1 MNPNLKWKVIFIVVV
16 ILGCIYG
23 LVGLP
28 TFPTS
33 LADLKSNF
41 AQQIKLGLD
50 LQGGTH
56 LILQVQ
62 VQEAIAQET
71 DQTVDRLTT
80 QLRAKNIRYD
90 EVRRADDTHIV
101 VRNVPSEQL
110 SDFRDL
116 VNTLLQNEW
125 DMSPTAGEP
134 SSYTLALRPS
144 RIASIQ
150 EQTMTQ
156 SLETIERR
164 INALGLT
171 EPTIQRHGRNDNE
184 ILVQLPGEG
193 DPARAKAVI
202 QAGGQLELKLVED
215 PTTYPSQAAALA
227 AHGGVLPPGTEL
239 VPGRSDSRDP
249 SAATGE
255 VWYVLSRTAV
265 VTGRDLRSATENR
278 NSNNPGQWQV
288 NFSLSAE
295 GAHRF
300 GPFTEQNVHRQMA
313 IVLEHRVYSAPV
325 INSRIDDSGF
335 IEGNFSQES
344 AHDLAIVLRAGALP
358 ASIKYLEERTVGPS
372 LGADSIRHGVQAS
385 VLSLLV
391 VMIFMLVY
399 YRMSGGNAVLALV
412 LNLVILLAVL
422 AAFGMIAVIGISAAL
437 AVASPVAGLI
447 AAVVG
452 GLAVPL
458 SGASGATLTLPG
470 IAGVILTIGMGVDSN
485 VLVFE
490 RIREELR
497 NGKSPASA
505 VQAGFDKAFLT
516 IIDTHVTTVVSAFFL
531 FLFGTGPIRGFA
543 ITLTIG
549 LIANVFTAIYVSKTI
564 FQYHLTKMDRQAE
577 LSI

>member
-1 MNPNLKWKVIFIVVV
+1 MHPNLKWKAVFIVVV

-23 LVGLP
+23 LFGVP

-33 LADLKSNF
+33 AADLKSNF
-41 AQQIKLGLD
+41 AHQIKLGLD

-71 DQTVDRLTT
+71 DQTVDRLTS

-90 EVRRADDTHIV
+90 EVRRIDDTHIV
-101 VRNVPSEQL
+101 VRNVPSNQL

-116 VNTLLQNEW
+116 VAAQLQNSW

-134 SSYTLALRPS
+134 SSYTLTLRKS
-144 RIASIQ
+144 AIAAIQ
-150 EQTMTQ
+150 EQTMQQ

-171 EPTIQRHGRNDNE
+171 EPTIQRHGRKDNE

-193 DPARAKAVI
+193 DPSRAKAVI

-215 PTTYPSQAAALA
+215 PSPYPSQTAALA

-239 VPGRSDSRDP
+239 VPGRSDSRNPAD
-249 SAATGE
+249 TGE
-255 VWYVLSRTAV
+255 VWYVLSRTPV

-278 NSNNPGQWQV
+278 NTNNPGQWQV

-325 INSRIDDSGF
+325 INSRIDDQGF

-344 AHDLAIVLRAGALP
+344 AHDLALVLRAGALP

-385 VLSLLV
+385 ILSLLV

-399 YRMSGGNAVLALV
+399 YRISGGNAVLALV

-422 AAFGMIAVIGISAAL
+422 AAFGAV
-437 AVASPVAGLI
+437 
-447 AAVVG
+447 
-452 GLAVPL
+452 
-458 SGASGATLTLPG
+458 LTLPG

-564 FQYHLTKMDRQAE
+564 FEYHLTKMDRQAE

>member
-1 MNPNLKWKVIFIVVV
+1 MNPNLKWKVLSIVAIILICLYFIF
-16 ILGCIYG
+16 
-23 LVGLP
+23 GLP
-28 TFPTS
+28 NFPTS
-33 LADLKSNF
+33 LSALKNNF

-71 DQTVDRLTT
+71 DQTVDRITS

-90 EVRRADDTHIV
+90 EVRRVDDTHII
-101 VRNVPSEQL
+101 VRNIPSDQV
-110 SDFRDL
+110 SQFRDL
-116 VNTLLQNEW
+116 VHEQFETNWELGSAPGDPNGLLLTLRQG
-125 DMSPTAGEP
+125 A
-134 SSYTLALRPS
+134 
-144 RIASIQ
+144 IARIQ
-150 EQTMTQ
+150 ETTMTQ

-171 EPTIQRHGRNDNE
+171 EPTIQLHGRKDNE

-193 DPARAKAVI
+193 DPTRAKQVI

-215 PTTYPSQAAALA
+215 PTPYPSETAALA
-227 AHGGVLPPGTEL
+227 QHGGILPAGSEL
-239 VPGRSDSRDP
+239 VKGRSESRNSQNPND
-249 SAATGE
+249 TGDN
-255 VWYVLSRTAV
+255 WYVLSRTPV

-278 NSNNPGQWQV
+278 STQMPSQYQV
-288 NFSLSAE
+288 NFVLSGEA
-295 GAHRF
+295 ARRF
-300 GPFTEQNVHRQMA
+300 GPFTEQNKGRQMA
-313 IVLEHRVYSAPV
+313 IVLDHHVYSAPV
-325 INSRIDDSGF
+325 INSRIDDSGL
-335 IEGNFSQES
+335 IEGNFSQET
-344 AHDLAIVLRAGALP
+344 AHDLALVLRAGALP

-391 VMIFMLVY
+391 VMIFMVFY
-399 YRMSGGNAVLALV
+399 YRLSGVNAVLALI
-412 LNLVILLAVL
+412 LNLIILLA
-422 AAFGMIAVIGISAAL
+422 AL
-437 AVASPVAGLI
+437 AMFG
-447 AAVVG
+447 AV
-452 GLAVPL
+452 
-458 SGASGATLTLPG
+458 LTLPG

-497 NGKSPASA
+497 NGKSPSA
-505 VQAGFDKAFLT
+505 AVDAGFDKAFLT

-531 FLFGTGPIRGFA
+531 FIFGTGAIRGFA

-549 LIANVFTAIYVSKTI
+549 LIANVFTAIFVSKTI
-564 FQYHLTKMDRQAE
+564 FQYHLTKMDRQAQ

>member
-1 MNPNLKWKVIFIVVV
+1 MNPNLKWKVVFILLV
-16 ILGCIYG
+16 IVGCIYG
-23 LVGLP
+23 LIGLP

-33 LADLKSNF
+33 LAQLKDNF
-41 AQQIKLGLD
+41 GHQIKLGLD

-62 VQEAIAQET
+62 TQEAIAQET

-80 QLRAKNIRYD
+80 QMRAKNIRYE
-90 EVRRADDTHIV
+90 EVRRVDDTHILI
-101 VRNVPSEQL
+101 RNIAPDQL

-116 VNTLLQNEW
+116 VSTQLQNVW
-125 DMSPTAGEP
+125 DLSPAAGDP
-134 SSYTLALRPS
+134 NGYTLTLRANAVAQIRES
-144 RIASIQ
+144 
-150 EQTMTQ
+150 TMTQ
-156 SLETIERR
+156 SIETIERR

-171 EPTIQRHGRNDNE
+171 EPTIQQRGGANENE

-193 DPARAKAVI
+193 DPSRAKAVI
-202 QAGGQLELKLVED
+202 QAGGQLELRLVED
-215 PTTYPSQAAALA
+215 PTTYPSQVAALA
-227 AHGGVLPPGTEL
+227 AHGGVLPAGTEI
-239 VPGRSDSRDP
+239 VAGRNESRTPTPDQ
-249 SAATGE
+249 GE
-255 VWYVLSRTAV
+255 VWYVLARAPV

-278 NSNNPGQWQV
+278 SSQNPGQWQI
-288 NFSLSAE
+288 NFSLSAD
-295 GAHRF
+295 AARRF
-300 GPFTEQNVHRQMA
+300 GPFTEQNINRQMA
-313 IVLEHRVYSAPV
+313 IVLQHRVYSAPV
-325 INSRIDDSGF
+325 IHGRIDDTGV
-335 IEGNFSQES
+335 IEGSFSQDS
-344 AHDLAIVLRAGALP
+344 AHDLALVLRAGALP

-385 VLSLLV
+385 ILSLIV
-391 VMIFMLVY
+391 VMLFMLVY
-399 YRMSGGNAVLALV
+399 YRLSGANAVVALI
-412 LNLVILLAVL
+412 LNLVILLAAL
-422 AAFGMIAVIGISAAL
+422 AAFGAV
-437 AVASPVAGLI
+437 
-447 AAVVG
+447 
-452 GLAVPL
+452 
-458 SGASGATLTLPG
+458 LTLPG

-497 NGKSPASA
+497 NGKAAASA

-564 FQYHLTKMDRQAE
+564 FQYHLSKMDRQAE

>member
-1 MNPNLKWKVIFIVVV
+1 MNPNLKWRALFILAVIMACFIGL
-16 ILGCIYG
+16 LGF
-23 LVGLP
+23 P
-28 TFPTS
+28 TFPPTS
-33 LADLKSNF
+33 LAQLKDNF
-41 AQQIKLGLD
+41 AHQIKLGLD

-62 VQEAIAQET
+62 VQEAVAQET
-71 DQTVDRLTT
+71 DQTVDRLTN
-80 QLRAKNIRYD
+80 QLRTKNIRYD
-90 EVRRADDTHIV
+90 EIRRVDDTHILI
-101 VRNVPSEQL
+101 RNLDSAQL
-110 SDFRDL
+110 SQFRDI
-116 VNTLLQNEW
+116 VNAQYNNVW
-125 DMSPTAGEP
+125 DLTPAAGEP
-134 SSYTLALRPS
+134 SSYTLSLRPS
-144 RIASIQ
+144 AIAAIQ

-171 EPTIQRHGRNDNE
+171 EPTIQLHGRKDNE

-193 DPARAKAVI
+193 DPSRAKAVI

-215 PTTYPSQAAALA
+215 PVAYASQAEALA
-227 AHGGVLPPGTEL
+227 RHGGVLPPGTEL
-239 VPGRSDSRDP
+239 VPGRSENRTP
-249 SAATGE
+249 SGAADTGE
-255 VWYVLSRTAV
+255 SWYVLSRAPI

-278 NSNNPGQWQV
+278 NTNNPGMWQV
-288 NFSLSAE
+288 NFTLSAE
-295 GAHRF
+295 AARRF
-300 GPFTEQNVHRQMA
+300 GPFTEQNLHRQMA

-325 INSRIDDSGF
+325 INGRIDDSGM
-335 IEGNFSQES
+335 IEGNFSQET
-344 AHDLAIVLRAGALP
+344 AHDLALVLRAGALP

-372 LGADSIRHGVQAS
+372 LGADSIRHGMQAS
-385 VLSLLV
+385 ILSLIV
-391 VMIFMLVY
+391 VMLFMLFY
-399 YRMSGGNAVLALV
+399 YRLSGANAVLALI
-412 LNLVILLAVL
+412 LNLIILLAAL
-422 AAFGMIAVIGISAAL
+422 AAFGAV
-437 AVASPVAGLI
+437 
-447 AAVVG
+447 
-452 GLAVPL
+452 
-458 SGASGATLTLPG
+458 LTLPG

-505 VQAGFDKAFLT
+505 VDAGFDKAFLT

-564 FQYHLTKMDRQAE
+564 FQYHLTKMERQGE

>member
-1 MNPNLKWKVIFIVVV
+1 MNPNVKYKALFILLVV
-16 ILGCIYG
+16 LGCAYG
-23 LVGLP
+23 LLGLP

-33 LADLKSNF
+33 IAQLKDNF
-41 AQQIKLGLD
+41 SHQIKLGLD

-71 DQTVDRLTT
+71 DQTVDRLTS
-80 QLRAKNIRYD
+80 QMRAKSIRYD
-90 EVRRADDTHIV
+90 EVRRIDDTHIL
-101 VRNVPSEQL
+101 VRNVSSDQL
-110 SDFRDL
+110 AQFRDL
-116 VNTLLQNEW
+116 VDTQLKNVW
-125 DMSPTAGEP
+125 DMSPAAGDP
-134 SSYTLALRPS
+134 SGYTLSIRPS
-144 RIASIQ
+144 AIAAIQ

-171 EPTIQRHGRNDNE
+171 EPTIQLHGRKDNE

-193 DPARAKAVI
+193 DPGRAKAVI
-202 QAGGQLELKLVED
+202 QAGGQLELRLVED
-215 PTTYPSQAAALA
+215 QTPYPSQAAALA

-239 VPGRSDSRDP
+239 VSGRSESR
-249 SAATGE
+249 ATGADTGE
-255 VWYVLSRTAV
+255 NWYVLARSAV

-288 NFSLSAE
+288 NFSLSPEA
-295 GAHRF
+295 ARRF
-300 GPFTEQNVHRQMA
+300 GPFTEQNTGRQMA
-313 IVLEHRVYSAPV
+313 IVLEHRVYSAPL
-325 INSRIDDSGF
+325 IKSRIEDSGF
-335 IEGNFSQES
+335 IEGNFSQDS
-344 AHDLAIVLRAGALP
+344 AHDLALVLRAGALP

-385 VLSLLV
+385 IFSLIV

-399 YRMSGGNAVLALV
+399 YKLSGANAVLALI
-412 LNLVILLAVL
+412 LNLIILMAVL
-422 AAFGMIAVIGISAAL
+422 AAFGAV
-437 AVASPVAGLI
+437 
-447 AAVVG
+447 
-452 GLAVPL
+452 
-458 SGASGATLTLPG
+458 LTLPG

-497 NGKSPASA
+497 NGKSAGSA

-564 FQYHLTKMDRQAE
+564 FQYHLAKMDRQAE

>member
-1 MNPNLKWKVIFIVVV
+1 MNPNLKWKAVFIVVV

-23 LVGLP
+23 LLGLP

-33 LADLKSNF
+33 AADVKSNF
-41 AQQIKLGLD
+41 AHQIKLGLD

-71 DQTVDRLTT
+71 DQTVDRLTN
-80 QLRAKNIRYD
+80 QLRAKNIHYD
-90 EVRRADDTHIV
+90 EVRRVDDTHIV
-101 VRNVPSEQL
+101 ARNVPSAQL

-116 VNTLLQNEW
+116 VASQLQNEW

-134 SSYTLALRPS
+134 SSYTLTLRAS
-144 RIASIQ
+144 RVASIK
-150 EQTMTQ
+150 EQTMQQ

-171 EPTIQRHGRNDNE
+171 EPTIQPHGRNDNE
-184 ILVQLPGEG
+184 ILIQLPGEG
-193 DPARAKAVI
+193 DPSRAEAVI
-202 QAGGQLELKLVED
+202 QAGGQLELRLVED
-215 PTTYPSQAAALA
+215 PSPYPSQAAALA

-239 VPGRSDSRDP
+239 VPGRADSRNPQD
-249 SAATGE
+249 TGE
-255 VWYVLSRTAV
+255 VWYVLSRTIV
-265 VTGRDLRSATENR
+265 VSGRDLRTATENR
-278 NSNNPGQWQV
+278 NTNNPGQWQV

-313 IVLEHRVYSAPV
+313 IVLDHKVYSAPV

-335 IEGNFSQES
+335 IEGNFSEAS
-344 AHDLAIVLRAGALP
+344 AHDLALVLRAGALP

-391 VMIFMLVY
+391 VMIFMLFY
-399 YRMSGGNAVLALV
+399 YRMSGGNAVLALI
-412 LNLVILLAVL
+412 LNLIILLAVL
-422 AAFGMIAVIGISAAL
+422 AAFGAV
-437 AVASPVAGLI
+437 
-447 AAVVG
+447 
-452 GLAVPL
+452 
-458 SGASGATLTLPG
+458 LTLPG

-497 NGKSPASA
+497 NGKSPGSA

-516 IIDTHVTTVVSAFFL
+516 IIDTHVTTIVSAFFL

-564 FQYHLTKMDRQAE
+564 FEYHLTKMDRQAE

>member
-1 MNPNLKWKVIFIVVV
+1 MNPNLKWKVVFIVVV

-33 LADLKSNF
+33 IADVKSNF
-41 AQQIKLGLD
+41 AHQIKLGLD

-62 VQEAIAQET
+62 VQEAISQET
-71 DQTVDRLTT
+71 DQTVDRLTN

-90 EVRRADDTHIV
+90 EVRRIDDTHIV
-101 VRNVPSEQL
+101 VRNVPSDQL
-110 SDFRDL
+110 AEFRDL
-116 VNTLLQNEW
+116 VTAQLQNSW

-134 SSYTLALRPS
+134 SSYTLTMR
-144 RIASIQ
+144 ASAVAAIK
-150 EQTMTQ
+150 ETTMQQ

-171 EPTIQRHGRNDNE
+171 EPTIQIHGRNDNE

-193 DPARAKAVI
+193 DPSRATAVI
-202 QAGGQLELKLVED
+202 QAGGQLELRLVED
-215 PTTYPSQAAALA
+215 PSPYPSQTAALA

-239 VPGRSDSRDP
+239 VPGRSDSRNPTQD
-249 SAATGE
+249 TGE
-255 VWYVLSRTAV
+255 VWYILSRSAV

-278 NSNNPGQWQV
+278 NTNNPGQWQV
-288 NFSLSAE
+288 NFTLSSE
-295 GAHRF
+295 GARRF

-313 IVLEHRVYSAPV
+313 IVLDHKVYSAPV
-325 INSRIDDSGF
+325 INSRIDDQGF
-335 IEGNFSQES
+335 IEGNFSEAS
-344 AHDLAIVLRAGALP
+344 AHDLALVLRAGALP

-385 VLSLLV
+385 VLSLVV
-391 VMIFMLVY
+391 VMLFMLVY
-399 YRMSGGNAVLALV
+399 YRLSGGNAVLALF
-412 LNLVILLAVL
+412 LNLVILLAFL
-422 AAFGMIAVIGISAAL
+422 AM
-437 AVASPVAGLI
+437 
-447 AAVVG
+447 
-452 GLAVPL
+452 
-458 SGASGATLTLPG
+458 SGAVLTLPG

-497 NGKSPASA
+497 NGKSAPAA
-505 VQAGFDKAFLT
+505 VDAGFDKAFLT
-516 IIDTHVTTVVSAFFL
+516 IIDTHVTTVVSAAFL
-531 FLFGTGPIRGFA
+531 GVFGTGPIRGFA
-543 ITLTIG
+543 ITLVVG
-549 LIANVFTAIYVSKTI
+549 LVANIFTAVYVSKTI

>member
-1 MNPNLKWKVIFIVVV
+1 MNPNLKWKAVFIVVV
-16 ILGCIYG
+16 ILACIYG
-23 LVGLP
+23 LLGLP

-33 LADLKSNF
+33 MADVKSNF
-41 AQQIKLGLD
+41 AHQIKLGLD

-71 DQTVDRLTT
+71 DQTVDRLTN

-90 EVRRADDTHIV
+90 EVRRVDDTHIV
-101 VRNVPSEQL
+101 VRNVPSDQL

-116 VNTLLQNEW
+116 VSSQLQNEW

-134 SSYTLALRPS
+134 SSYTLTLRAS
-144 RIASIQ
+144 RIASLKD
-150 EQTMTQ
+150 QTMQQ

-171 EPTIQRHGRNDNE
+171 EPTIQIHGRNDNE

-193 DPARAKAVI
+193 DPSRAKAVI
-202 QAGGQLELKLVED
+202 QAGGQLELRLVED
-215 PTTYPSQAAALA
+215 PSPYPSQTAALA
-227 AHGGVLPPGTEL
+227 QHGGVLPPGTEL
-239 VPGRSDSRDP
+239 VPGRSDSRNP
-249 SAATGE
+249 SQDSGE
-255 VWYVLSRTAV
+255 VWYVLSRAAV

-278 NSNNPGQWQV
+278 NTNNPGQWQV
-288 NFSLSAE
+288 NFTLSSE
-295 GAHRF
+295 GARRF

-313 IVLEHRVYSAPV
+313 IVLDHKVYSAPV

-335 IEGNFSQES
+335 IEGNFSEAS
-344 AHDLAIVLRAGALP
+344 AHDLALVLRAGALP

-391 VMIFMLVY
+391 VMIFMLFY
-399 YRMSGGNAVLALV
+399 YRMSGGNAVLALI

-422 AAFGMIAVIGISAAL
+422 AAFGAV
-437 AVASPVAGLI
+437 
-447 AAVVG
+447 
-452 GLAVPL
+452 
-458 SGASGATLTLPG
+458 LTLPG

-564 FQYHLTKMDRQAE
+564 FEYHLTKMDRQAE

>member
-1 MNPNLKWKVIFIVVV
+1 MNPNLKWKAVLIVLVVV
-16 ILGCIYG
+16 GCLIG
-23 LVGLP
+23 LFFVP
-28 TFPTS
+28 AFPRS
-33 LADLKSNF
+33 FAQLKENF
-41 AQQIKLGLD
+41 AHQIQLGLD

-62 VQEAIAQET
+62 VQEAIQQDTE
-71 DQTVDRLTT
+71 QTADRLTND
-80 QLRAKNIRYD
+80 LRSKNIRYD
-90 EVRRADDTHIV
+90 EVRPVDATHIL
-101 VRNVPSEQL
+101 VRNIAPEQF

-116 VNTLLQNEW
+116 VNARLQGIW
-125 DMSPTAGEP
+125 DMAPAAGEG
-134 SSYTLALRPS
+134 SSYLLTERPS
-144 RIASIQ
+144 VIAAKQDQI
-150 EQTMTQ
+150 MNQ
-156 SLETIERR
+156 SLDTIERR

-171 EPTIQRHGRNDNE
+171 EPTIQKHGRKDNE

-193 DPARAKAVI
+193 DPSRAKAVI

-215 PTTYPSQAAALA
+215 PSPYPSQTAALA

-239 VPGRSDSRDP
+239 VPGRSDSRNPQD
-249 SAATGE
+249 TGE
-255 VWYVLSRTAV
+255 VWDVLSRTPV

-278 NSNNPGQWQV
+278 NTNNPGQWQV

-300 GPFTEQNVHRQMA
+300 GPFRSENVHRQMA

-325 INSRIDDSGF
+325 INSRIDDQGF
-335 IEGNFSQES
+335 IEGNFSEES
-344 AHDLAIVLRAGALP
+344 AHDFALVLRAGALP

-391 VMIFMLVY
+391 VMIFMLFY
-399 YRMSGGNAVLALV
+399 YRMSGGNAVLALI

-422 AAFGMIAVIGISAAL
+422 AAFGAV
-437 AVASPVAGLI
+437 
-447 AAVVG
+447 
-452 GLAVPL
+452 
-458 SGASGATLTLPG
+458 LTLPG

-543 ITLTIG
+543 ISLTIG

-564 FQYHLTKMDRQAE
+564 FEYHLTKMDRQAE